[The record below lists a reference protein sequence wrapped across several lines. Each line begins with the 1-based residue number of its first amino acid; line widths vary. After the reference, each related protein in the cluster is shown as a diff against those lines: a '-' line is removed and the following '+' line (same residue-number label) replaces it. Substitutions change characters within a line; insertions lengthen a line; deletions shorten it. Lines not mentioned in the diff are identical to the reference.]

1 MQQMGAVCLLDAR
14 WTHGCELCLLSPGS
28 MSKLGKD
35 LSCQEPLGWAEFKC
49 HYSSFYAPQDLI
61 CEQLCQLF
69 GTGPAA
75 MKAPACGVN
84 SSLDL

>member
-1 MQQMGAVCLLDAR
+1 MPCGKWVLAVS
-14 WTHGCELCLLSPGS
+14 WMPGGHTDVS
-28 MSKLGKD
+28 MSKLGRD

-49 HYSSFYAPQDLI
+49 HYSSFYAPQGLI

-69 GTGPAA
+69 GTVSAA